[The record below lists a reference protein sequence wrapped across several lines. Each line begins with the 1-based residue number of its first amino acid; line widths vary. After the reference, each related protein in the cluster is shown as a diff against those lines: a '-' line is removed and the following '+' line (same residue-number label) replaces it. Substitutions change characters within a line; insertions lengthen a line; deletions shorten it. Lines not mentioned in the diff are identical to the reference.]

1 LLAKGSQMEKK
12 LTVIEAA
19 KLLGVSKEAIY
30 NRLRRGSLQ
39 SVIENGVKY
48 ILLTKTSLKES
59 PSLRKIEPINDSA
72 YVELLKTQ
80 LEELKL
86 KNEKLESDKERLIA
100 DKEQLLIES
109 KEKIEMIYKER
120 DEQLKA
126 ILSLANRQIGL
137 TPEPKSTSNVPTST
151 NRYEP
156 DHAYFEEA
164 DVMDDEEE
172 SNPVVEEMFEAYS
185 DWRDLRSYLKEKGF
199 SKKEKQHINDTL
211 SKKMGQLN
219 DVMDK
224 DGKIFI
230 KKGKKLKEIL
240 GD

>member
-1 LLAKGSQMEKK
+1 MAKGSQMEKK
-12 LTVIEAA
+12 LTVIETA

-59 PSLRKIEPINDSA
+59 SSLRKTESIIDGA
-72 YVELLKTQ
+72 YVELLKAQ

-86 KNEKLESDKERLIA
+86 KNEKLESDKERLIS
-100 DKEQLLIES
+100 DKERLLIES

-137 TPEPKSTSNVPTST
+137 TPDVPSAPNTTS
-151 NRYEP
+151 YDP
-156 DHAYFEEA
+156 DPVFFEEA
-164 DVMDDEEE
+164 DVLEEDEE
-172 SNPVVEEMFEAYS
+172 NMPATDDIFEIYS

-211 SKKMGQLN
+211 SKKMGQLDN
-219 DVMDK
+219 VMDK

>member
-1 LLAKGSQMEKK
+1 MDKK

-48 ILLTKTSLKES
+48 ILLTKSSLKEG
-59 PSLRKIEPINDSA
+59 PNTRKLESVTDSA
-72 YVELLKTQ
+72 YVELLKVQ
-80 LEELKL
+80 LEEMKL

-100 DKEQLLIES
+100 DKERLLIES

-126 ILSLANRQIGL
+126 ILTLANRQITHTGAE
-137 TPEPKSTSNVPTST
+137 TVTTNTSSTNIPTPKSST
-151 NRYEP
+151 ATP
-156 DHAYFEEA
+156 FFFEEA
-164 DVMDDEEE
+164 DVLDEDDE
-172 SNPVVEEMFEAYS
+172 SRVVEDMFESYS

-199 SKKEKQHINDTL
+199 SKKEKQHISDKIG
-211 SKKMGQLN
+211 KKVGQLN

-224 DGKIFI
+224 DGKLFI

-240 GD
+240 GE

>member
-1 LLAKGSQMEKK
+1 MDKK

-48 ILLTKTSLKES
+48 ILLTKSSLKEG
-59 PSLRKIEPINDSA
+59 PSIRKIESPTESA
-72 YVELLKTQ
+72 YVELLKVQ
-80 LEELKL
+80 LEEMKL
-86 KNEKLESDKERLIA
+86 KNEKLEADKERLIA
-100 DKEQLLIES
+100 DKERLLIES

-126 ILSLANRQIGL
+126 ILTLANRQITHTGNE
-137 TPEPKSTSNVPTST
+137 TVTST
-151 NRYEP
+151 NAP
-156 DHAYFEEA
+156 ASITPSHATSSPTPFSFEEA
-164 DVMDDEEE
+164 DVLDEEDD
-172 SNPVVEEMFEAYS
+172 NRVVDDMFESYS

-199 SKKEKQHINDTL
+199 SKKEKQHISDKIG
-211 SKKMGQLN
+211 KKVGQLN

-224 DGKIFI
+224 NGKLFI

-240 GD
+240 GE

>member
-1 LLAKGSQMEKK
+1 MDKK

-39 SVIENGVKY
+39 SVVENGVKY
-48 ILLTKTSLKES
+48 ILLTKNSLKES
-59 PSLRKIEPINDSA
+59 PSARKVPGTTESA
-72 YVELLKTQ
+72 YVELLKIQ
-80 LEELKL
+80 LDEMKL
-86 KNEKLESDKERLIA
+86 KNEKLEADKERLIA
-100 DKEQLLIES
+100 DKERLLIES

-126 ILSLANRQIGL
+126 ILTLANRQIAH
-137 TPEPKSTSNVPTST
+137 TSESEMVTAANASTIITPKSQNSIDESFS
-151 NRYEP
+151 
-156 DHAYFEEA
+156 FEEA
-164 DVMDDEEE
+164 DVFDEEE
-172 SNPVVEEMFEAYS
+172 ESRVIDEHVESYS

-199 SKKEKQHINDTL
+199 SKKEKEYISDKVG
-211 SKKMGQLN
+211 KKVGQLN

-224 DGKIFI
+224 NGKLFI

-240 GD
+240 GE

>member
-1 LLAKGSQMEKK
+1 MDKK

-48 ILLTKTSLKES
+48 ILLTKSSLKEG
-59 PSLRKIEPINDSA
+59 PSTRKLESVTDSA
-72 YVELLKTQ
+72 YVELLKVQ
-80 LEELKL
+80 LEEMKL

-100 DKEQLLIES
+100 DKERLLIES

-126 ILSLANRQIGL
+126 ILTLANRQITHTGNE
-137 TPEPKSTSNVPTST
+137 TVTTNTSSTNIPTPKSST
-151 NRYEP
+151 ATP
-156 DHAYFEEA
+156 FFFEEA
-164 DVMDDEEE
+164 DVLDEEDE
-172 SNPVVEEMFEAYS
+172 SRVVEDMFESYS

-199 SKKEKQHINDTL
+199 SKKEKQHISDKIG
-211 SKKMGQLN
+211 KKVGQLN

-224 DGKIFI
+224 NGKLFI

-240 GD
+240 GE

>member
-1 LLAKGSQMEKK
+1 MEKK
-12 LTVIEAA
+12 LTVLEAA

-39 SVIENGVKY
+39 SVTENGIKY
-48 ILLTKTSLKES
+48 ILLTKVALKES
-59 PSLRKIEPINDSA
+59 QPARKTDAVEQGA
-72 YVELLKTQ
+72 YVELLKSQ
-80 LEELKL
+80 FEDMKL
-86 KNEKLESDKERLIA
+86 RNEKLEADKERLIA
-100 DKEQLLIES
+100 DKERMLIES

-126 ILSLANRQIGL
+126 ILSLANKQIAH
-137 TPEPKSTSNVPTST
+137 TVSESPTAQTRSSKT
-151 NRYEP
+151 LAPNP
-156 DHAYFEEA
+156 FIFEEA
-164 DVMDDEEE
+164 DVLDEDDEQIKADSKVE
-172 SNPVVEEMFEAYS
+172 SYS

-199 SKKEKQHINDTL
+199 SKKEKQQINDKIG
-211 SKKMGQLN
+211 KKIGQIN

-224 DGKIFI
+224 NGKIFI

>member
-1 LLAKGSQMEKK
+1 MDKK

-39 SVIENGVKY
+39 SVVENGVKY
-48 ILLTKTSLKES
+48 ILLTKSSFKEG
-59 PSLRKIEPINDSA
+59 PSARKIENAVTESA
-72 YVELLKTQ
+72 YVELLKVQ
-80 LEELKL
+80 LEEMKL
-86 KNEKLESDKERLIA
+86 KNEKLEADKERLIA
-100 DKEQLLIES
+100 DKERLLIES

-126 ILSLANRQIGL
+126 ILTLANRQI
-137 TPEPKSTSNVPTST
+137 THTSNDTVTTAQTANSNNPTSK
-151 NRYEP
+151 NPSVSPYV
-156 DHAYFEEA
+156 FEEA
-164 DVMDDEEE
+164 DVLDEEDE
-172 SNPVVEEMFEAYS
+172 SKATEDMFESYS

-199 SKKEKQHINDTL
+199 SKKEKQHISDTIGR
-211 SKKMGQLN
+211 KVGQLN

-224 DGKIFI
+224 NGKLFI

-240 GD
+240 GE

>member
-1 LLAKGSQMEKK
+1 MDKK

-39 SVIENGVKY
+39 SVVENGVKY
-48 ILLTKTSLKES
+48 ILLTKSSLKEGA
-59 PSLRKIEPINDSA
+59 PTRKIPNSTESA
-72 YVELLKTQ
+72 YVELLKLQ
-80 LEELKL
+80 LEEMKL
-86 KNEKLESDKERLIA
+86 KNEKLEGDKERLIA
-100 DKEQLLIES
+100 DKERLLIES

-126 ILSLANRQIGL
+126 ILTLANRQI
-137 TPEPKSTSNVPTST
+137 THAPTSESVT
-151 NRYEP
+151 AANTSTANASMPKNPIDESFS
-156 DHAYFEEA
+156 FEEA
-164 DVMDDEEE
+164 DVLDEEE
-172 SNPVVEEMFEAYS
+172 ESRGVEDRFESYS

-199 SKKEKQHINDTL
+199 SKKEKQYISD
-211 SKKMGQLN
+211 KVGQKVGQLN

-224 DGKIFI
+224 NGKLFI

-240 GD
+240 GE

>member
-1 LLAKGSQMEKK
+1 MDKK

-39 SVIENGVKY
+39 SIVENGVKY
-48 ILLTKTSLKES
+48 ILLTKNSLKEGT
-59 PSLRKIEPINDSA
+59 PARKIQSPTESA
-72 YVELLKTQ
+72 YVELLKLQ
-80 LEELKL
+80 LEEMKL
-86 KNEKLESDKERLIA
+86 KNEKLEGDKERLIA
-100 DKEQLLIES
+100 DKERLLIES

-126 ILSLANRQIGL
+126 ILTLANRQIAHAPVNE
-137 TPEPKSTSNVPTST
+137 TVTAANASATDASMPKSPIEDTFS
-151 NRYEP
+151 
-156 DHAYFEEA
+156 FEEA
-164 DVMDDEEE
+164 DVLDEEE
-172 SNPVVEEMFEAYS
+172 EGGVVEDRFESYS

-199 SKKEKQHINDTL
+199 SKKEKQYISDKVG
-211 SKKMGQLN
+211 KKVGQLN

-224 DGKIFI
+224 NGKLFI

-240 GD
+240 GE

>member
-1 LLAKGSQMEKK
+1 MDKK

-39 SVIENGVKY
+39 SVVENGVKY
-48 ILLTKTSLKES
+48 ILLTKNSLKEGTPACKI
-59 PSLRKIEPINDSA
+59 PSSTESA
-72 YVELLKTQ
+72 YVELLKLQ
-80 LEELKL
+80 LEEMKL
-86 KNEKLESDKERLIA
+86 KNEKLEGDKERLIA
-100 DKEQLLIES
+100 DKERLLIES

-126 ILSLANRQIGL
+126 ILTLANRQI
-137 TPEPKSTSNVPTST
+137 THAPVNETVTAANASATDASMPKSPIEDAFS
-151 NRYEP
+151 
-156 DHAYFEEA
+156 FEEA
-164 DVMDDEEE
+164 DVLDEEE
-172 SNPVVEEMFEAYS
+172 EGGVVEDRFESYS

-199 SKKEKQHINDTL
+199 SKKEKQYISD
-211 SKKMGQLN
+211 KVGQKVGQLN

-224 DGKIFI
+224 NGKLFI

-240 GD
+240 GE

>member
-1 LLAKGSQMEKK
+1 MEKK

-48 ILLTKTSLKES
+48 ILLTKTALKEGTS
-59 PSLRKIEPINDSA
+59 SSKKTENSVDSA
-72 YVELLKTQ
+72 YIDLLKSQ

-86 KNEKLESDKERLIA
+86 KNEKLEVDKERLIA
-100 DKEQLLIES
+100 DKERLLIES

-137 TPEPKSTSNVPTST
+137 SPEASSMPTASQT
-151 NRYEP
+151 RSKTHESQ
-156 DHAYFEEA
+156 HVYFEEA
-164 DVMDDEEE
+164 DVMEDEDEQ
-172 SNPVVEEMFEAYS
+172 NPAVEEIFENYS

-199 SKKEKQHINDTL
+199 SKKEKQHINDAL
-211 SKKMGQLN
+211 SRKVGQLQ

-224 DGKIFI
+224 DGKIYI

-240 GD
+240 GE